1 MAASNFNQP
10 ALHHK
15 NWSPPTCGKYQIP
28 CSKYGYPYTYWSL
41 YVLCGISP
49 YTYYVESPPIRIMWN
64 LYLGCPVRKEDD
76 STLKLRFAIHSRAQ
90 IPWTSTTVSS
100 KGDIPGLQTND
111 VQLWGL
117 RSLLHRL
124 QRGIR
129 TSDRDNKDNIL
140 GKTGFQVCFRPFWA
154 CSLSFACFVIFLS
167 QSARS
172 SIQPLRVMKR
182 VRFAYFSTFTM
193 LLHPNEVVYTYLV
206 TSIRND
212 VF

>member
-28 CSKYGYPYTYWSL
+28 CSKYGYHYTYWSL

-49 YTYYVESPPIRIMWN
+49 YTYYVESHPIRIMWN

-76 STLKLRFAIHSRAQ
+76 STLKLRFAIHSRAE

-117 RSLLHRL
+117 RSLSN
-124 QRGIR
+124 
-129 TSDRDNKDNIL
+129 TSDGNEERKIAAEASTRL
-140 GKTGFQVCFRPFWA
+140 SVYVIAVTGLQVGC
-154 CSLSFACFVIFLS
+154 
-167 QSARS
+167 
-172 SIQPLRVMKR
+172 
-182 VRFAYFSTFTM
+182 
-193 LLHPNEVVYTYLV
+193 
-206 TSIRND
+206 
-212 VF
+212 